1 MALARYHGQPAIAC
15 DSSIVAEGLRFQG
28 FVANSVESQGPDV
41 GVFGAYSNTLN
52 WCLVFL
58 FGQLFAA
65 LKRRTG
71 SWLALLLGPVVLRG
85 GNLVWYLKYA
95 SIDSAR
101 SQLK

>member
-1 MALARYHGQPAIAC
+1 MHVSERLVFLSDP
-15 DSSIVAEGLRFQG
+15 G
-28 FVANSVESQGPDV
+28 FVANSPESQGDDV

-52 WCLVFL
+52 WCLVFV

-85 GNLVWYLKYA
+85 GNLLWYLKYA
-95 SIDSAR
+95 SVESAR
-101 SQLK
+101 SQLE